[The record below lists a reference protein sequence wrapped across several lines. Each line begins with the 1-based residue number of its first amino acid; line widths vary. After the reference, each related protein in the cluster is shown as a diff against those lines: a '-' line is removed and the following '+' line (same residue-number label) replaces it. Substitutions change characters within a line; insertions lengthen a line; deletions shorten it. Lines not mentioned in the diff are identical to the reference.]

1 MQENYPSILS
11 GYYSLGLIYIYI
23 LQFQLVYKY
32 VLSFYD
38 LGEKLD
44 STNITRSLDKK
55 HWESEDLKSIN

>member
-1 MQENYPSILS
+1 MQENYPSIIS

>member
-23 LQFQLVYKY
+23 LQFQLVFKY

-44 STNITRSLDKK
+44 STNLTRSLDKK